1 MPGPNDREPALD
13 GTVRVVV
20 LDGTWH
26 RMPREA
32 FLGDV
37 LILRYDIVLA
47 HDQLV
52 RLMFNTT
59 EQCWVAIDG
68 VFAFGRET
76 GAHAEPAAMF
86 PALHGPPLNQYAD
99 RQLRAGPH
107 TLTALVR
114 RPVVERAA
122 EWVVAVADQKSG
134 MWLNG
139 AIVPSGG
146 G

>member
-1 MPGPNDREPALD
+1 MPGPYDPEPAID
-13 GTVRVVV
+13 GTEKVVV

-26 RMPREA
+26 RLPRED

-37 LILRYDIVLA
+37 LILRYDIVLER
-47 HDQLV
+47 DQFV

-59 EQCWVAIDG
+59 EQCWVSIDG
-68 VFAFGRET
+68 GFAFGRET
-76 GAHAEPAAMF
+76 GAYAEPAAMF

-99 RQLRAGPH
+99 RQLIAGPH

-114 RPVVERAA
+114 RPVIERAA

-134 MWLNG
+134 MWVNG
-139 AIVPSGG
+139 AIVPSRGG
-146 G
+146 